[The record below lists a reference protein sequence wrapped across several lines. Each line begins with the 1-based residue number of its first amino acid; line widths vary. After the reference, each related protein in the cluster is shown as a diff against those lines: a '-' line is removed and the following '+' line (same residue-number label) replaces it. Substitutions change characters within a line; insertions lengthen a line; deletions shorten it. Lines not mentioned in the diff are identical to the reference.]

1 MYSCREM
8 LEAVFGMKD
17 LSLHMLDLVQ
27 NSISAQSSHTTVG
40 IRADRGRGILE
51 ISVDDNGIG
60 MDRELLQRVTDPFTT
75 TRTTRRVGLGIPL
88 IKASAERAAGGF
100 EITSEKGK
108 GTRIDAWFK
117 IDNIDRPPLGDVAGT
132 ITDIIISEPSREFG
146 LVLENGSDTFR
157 FETKEIKEK
166 LGEVPITEYAVTIW
180 MKEYLNEG
188 IKVIFGGVLDEI
200 DS

>member
-1 MYSCREM
+1 
-8 LEAVFGMKD
+8 MKD
-17 LSLHMLDLVQ
+17 LSLHILDLVQ
-27 NSISAQSSHTTVG
+27 NSITARAARIAVN
-40 IRADRGRGILE
+40 IRADRDKGILE
-51 ISVDDNGIG
+51 ISVEDNGIG
-60 MDRELLQRVTDPFTT
+60 MDRELLQRVTDPFAT

-88 IKASAERAAGGF
+88 MKASAERAAGVLM
-100 EITSEKGK
+100 ITSEKGK

-117 IDNIDRPPLGDVAGT
+117 IDNIDRPPIGDVAGT
-132 ITDIIISEPSREFG
+132 ITDIIISEPSRELE
-146 LVLENGSDTFR
+146 LVLENGSGTFR
-157 FETKEIKEK
+157 FDSSEIRKR